1 MAANSTAALHSP
13 SALHSPAATALHS
26 AAPEPI
32 LILPYNIKNRL
43 INDEDLDA
51 LLRKYAVTEKYNDI
65 SLYRKAF
72 IHKSYCTRKNENFI
86 DGNINCPEGCL
97 PLQEESNERL
107 EFLGDS
113 ILSIV
118 VADYLYERYPDENE
132 GFLTKMRTKLVN
144 GKMLA
149 YLSDLIGLYNY
160 ILISKQIEDNE
171 GRKNSNILEDC
182 FEAFIAAI
190 YLDFGFKGFEM
201 AKTWIIDIIETNL
214 DFSELVR
221 QNHNYKDL
229 LLKYFQQN
237 FGYAPKF
244 FEMSIDV
251 NPNNHAKIYK
261 VCVKDN
267 KGNILAVGT
276 GSCKKEAE
284 NDSAKRTLNEYT
296 NEYNF

>member
-1 MAANSTAALHSP
+1 MQMQSQQIP
-13 SALHSPAATALHS
+13 Q
-26 AAPEPI
+26 
-32 LILPYNIKNRL
+32 LPYNIKNNL
-43 INDEDLDA
+43 INDKELDA
-51 LLRKYAVTEKYNDI
+51 LLTKYGITEKYKDLSI
-65 SLYRKAF
+65 YRKSF

-86 DGNINCPEGCL
+86 DGNVNCPIGCL

-113 ILSIV
+113 VLNIV

-149 YLSDLIGLYNY
+149 YLSDLIGLDRY
-160 ILISKQIEDNE
+160 ILISRQIEENE

-190 YLDFGFKGFEM
+190 YLDFGFNGFEM
-201 AKTWIIDIIETNL
+201 AKTWIIDIIESNL
-214 DFSELVR
+214 DFSELIK

-237 FGYAPKF
+237 NGYLPKF
-244 FEMSIDV
+244 FEINIET
-251 NPNNHAKIYK
+251 NPANNSKIYTM
-261 VCVKDN
+261 CVKDN
-267 KGNILAVGT
+267 LGNILAIGT
-276 GSCKKEAE
+276 AE
-284 NDSAKRTLNEYT
+284 NKKMAENQAAKKALNEYT
-296 NEYNF
+296 TEYNF